1 MAMEDARV
9 ESAFEERV
17 ANIEGVIAKHPLHR
31 EILCKAIGECV
42 EPQAFAALEA
52 RIAAYPEFACA
63 LQDPCWFVER
73 LEACG
78 ALARAEGFSDISEAV
93 FSATPE
99 ALEAASRYSPE
110 RRLAA
115 LMEQAPAYR
124 DTYVELLSF
133 CGDAPR
139 PYKAIETFLS
149 GRTVLE
155 RGDNRLP
162 MLPSVFVDRLEACG
176 VIRWRNG
183 WKLTDEGRDLLK
195 DLKSVHAA

>member
-1 MAMEDARV
+1 
-9 ESAFEERV
+9 
-17 ANIEGVIAKHPLHR
+17 
-31 EILCKAIGECV
+31 
-42 EPQAFAALEA
+42 
-52 RIAAYPEFACA
+52 
-63 LQDPCWFVER
+63 
-73 LEACG
+73 
-78 ALARAEGFSDISEAV
+78 
-93 FSATPE
+93 
-99 ALEAASRYSPE
+99 
-110 RRLAA
+110 
-115 LMEQAPAYR
+115 MEQAPAYR

-183 WKLTDEGRDLLK
+183 WELTDEGRDLLK